1 MREKLKVFRKCL
13 LTQQLCQR
21 ASGEAPSEEDI
32 SWLTPDEHNN
42 HTFTQ
47 DENVL
52 LLLSTV
58 THTLNLST

>member
-1 MREKLKVFRKCL
+1 M
-13 LTQQLCQR
+13 QQLCQR